1 MKKKILS
8 MCVALMVAGTIQT
21 HAQGIGGLWR
31 KAKKAVD
38 KVTGI
43 AGTATQASPGSGS
56 LAGKGTDVAIPGGG
70 TIRNPIPNIIDVQL
84 IGAYGKSTSAN
95 YGTVSLVF
103 KVKMIANKNSISF
116 GVNSELP
123 GLMIDQDGNTYQPQ
137 ETAGW
142 YPYSVAEGVYMN
154 VSLKGHTDFV
164 DVKRTATTIQQLQV
178 GISASYDDKGLIVL
192 KDVPIQ
198 WDADN

>member
-8 MCVALMVAGTIQT
+8 MCMALMVAGTMQT
-21 HAQGIGGLWR
+21 NAQGIGGLWR

-38 KVTGI
+38 KVAGVV
-43 AGTATQASPGSGS
+43 GTATQASPGGES
-56 LAGKGTDVAIPGGG
+56 LAGNGTDVAIAGGG

-84 IGAYGKSTSAN
+84 VGAYGRSTSAN

-123 GLMIDQDGNTYQPQ
+123 GLMIDQDGNTYKTK
-137 ETAGW
+137 ESAGW
-142 YPYSVAEGVYMN
+142 YPYDVTEGVYMN
-154 VSLKGHTDFV
+154 VALKDNTSFV
-164 DVKRTATTIQQLQV
+164 DVKKTATTIHNYK
-178 GISASYDDKGLIVL
+178 SA
-192 KDVPIQ
+192 
-198 WDADN
+198 